1 MGTKTYTKK
10 FINSRFVIKI
20 YGKFNG
26 VRVNSYFGVS
36 GAINLLGEDLFFGY
50 VERALESKEDV
61 TVCAL
66 RPSRTRQGVKTYFFN
81 H

>member
-1 MGTKTYTKK
+1 MYTTK
-10 FINSRFVIKI
+10 FINSNFVIKI

-36 GAINLLGEDLFFGY
+36 GAINLLGEDLFYKF
-50 VERALESKEDV
+50 VTRARNNKDSNV
-61 TVCAL
+61 TVCKI
-66 RPSRTRQGVKTYFFN
+66 RPSRERQNVKAIFFN